1 MKIMTDP
8 PAPRSRLLKLLDWSD
23 RDKCL
28 LLSVLLWGYMFFICV
43 WHQVTVHL
51 TEFGRNYVS
60 SQGTAMLNSVVLIN
74 LLGWALLL
82 AWGGWLRHK
91 SRHSRIYPN
100 VFLSFFSVGFMLLGW
115 VFGLYSPM
123 TGMVLMG

>member
-51 TEFGRNYVS
+51 TEFGRN
-60 SQGTAMLNSVVLIN
+60 
-74 LLGWALLL
+74 
-82 AWGGWLRHK
+82 
-91 SRHSRIYPN
+91 
-100 VFLSFFSVGFMLLGW
+100 
-115 VFGLYSPM
+115 
-123 TGMVLMG
+123 